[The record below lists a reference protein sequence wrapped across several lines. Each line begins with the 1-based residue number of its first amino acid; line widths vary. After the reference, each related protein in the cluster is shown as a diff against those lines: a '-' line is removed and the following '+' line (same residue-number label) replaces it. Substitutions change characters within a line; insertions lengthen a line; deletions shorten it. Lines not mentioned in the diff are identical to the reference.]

1 MSRRESGEQL
11 HLNLNILPS
20 GSHPA
25 AWRSQT
31 GSPLGF
37 IDLQL
42 YQQIGRI
49 AERGKLDAI
58 FLADT
63 LALPTGVIGSGPT
76 WALDPVVTLTSIAA
90 VTEHIGLIGTA
101 STTFHS
107 PWTLA
112 RTFLSLDHASGG
124 RAGWNMVTT
133 SEPSSAFNFG
143 DDPLPPK
150 DNRYAR
156 AAEFV
161 DVVKALWNGWADDA
175 LIADVRTGVFAD
187 PARIVAPDHLG
198 EFYKVAGALALPR
211 TRQGQPLL
219 VQAGGSPEGR
229 DLAAR
234 QADALFNAQLTLAG
248 AQRYYG
254 DIKARAR
261 AHGRNPKEIAVVPGV
276 EVTVGETGRE
286 AWARKNT
293 LDDLIPREVRL
304 RNFAARIG
312 IAVDRLS
319 WDKPIPDDFEDAI
332 TEHSFG
338 FGSAFHDLNDEERPP
353 VGEIIRRGGGVHRT
367 LVGSPTEVAD
377 SLEEWFEEHG
387 ADGFNVNID
396 VFPDGLER
404 FVDLAVPELQR
415 RGLFRRDYAE
425 STLRQRYGHAAD
437 LPAGD

>member
-1 MSRRESGEQL
+1 MTRRAAGEQL
-11 HLNLNILPS
+11 HLNVNILPS

-25 AWRSQT
+25 AWRSKH
-31 GSPLGF
+31 GVSRGF
-37 IDLQL
+37 IDISL

-63 LALPTGVIGSGPT
+63 LALPSGVIASGPT
-76 WALDPVVTLTSIAA
+76 WSLDPVVILTSVAA

-101 STTFHS
+101 SATFHN

-143 DDPLPPK
+143 DQPLPPK
-150 DNRYAR
+150 AHRYAR

-161 DVVKALWNGWADDA
+161 ELVKALWNGWADDA
-175 LIADVRTGVFAD
+175 LVADTASGVFAD
-187 PARIVAPDHLG
+187 PARITAPDFHG
-198 EFYKVAGALALPR
+198 DYFDVAGPLALPR
-211 TRQGQPLL
+211 SPQGQPLL

-234 QADALFNAQLTLAG
+234 HADALFNAQLTLTG
-248 AQRYYG
+248 AQRYYR
-254 DIKARAR
+254 DIKNRAR
-261 AHGRNPKEIAVVPGV
+261 EYGRDPGTIAVLPGV
-276 EVTVGETGRE
+276 EITVGESTAD
-286 AWARKNT
+286 AWARKNE
-293 LDDLIPREVRL
+293 LDDLIPRAVRL
-304 RNFAARIG
+304 QNFAARIG
-312 IAVDRLS
+312 IPVQHLS
-319 WDKPIPDDFEDAI
+319 WDEPIPADFRDAV

-338 FGSAFHDLNDEERPP
+338 FASAFRDLNDEERLP
-353 VGEIIRRGGGVHRT
+353 VGELIRRGGGVHRT
-367 LVGSPTEVAD
+367 LVGSPTDIAD
-377 SLEEWFEEHG
+377 SLEEWFEEEG

-396 VFPDGLER
+396 VFPEGLER

-415 RGLFRRDYAE
+415 RGLFRREYAQ
-425 STLRQRYGHAAD
+425 STLRQRYANSAV
-437 LPAGD
+437 LPV